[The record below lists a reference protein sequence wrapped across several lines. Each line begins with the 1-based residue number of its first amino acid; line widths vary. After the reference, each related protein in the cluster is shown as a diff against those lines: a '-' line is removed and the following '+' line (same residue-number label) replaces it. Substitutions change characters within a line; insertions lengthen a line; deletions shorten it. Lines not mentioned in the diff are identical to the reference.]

1 MLGEALAA
9 AIVGVLVLWL
19 VLQPL
24 IRPSTPQASA
34 IEPVDPEETA
44 KGIALAALKEI
55 EFDRETGKLSE
66 ADYDFLKA
74 KYTSAALE
82 ALRLDSPVGAGAV
95 SDDVEAM
102 VAAKVRALRSASA
115 RPPSDTSANL
125 LPPSQVPRLPLPPVC
140 RTCGPRP
147 EPDAVF
153 CSTCG
158 RRLPSWAVCD
168 RCGAALQPDSRFCK
182 TCGRQVAA

>member
-9 AIVGVLVLWL
+9 AIIGGVALWV

-24 IRPSTPQASA
+24 IRPSTPLSRPP
-34 IEPVDPEETA
+34 EPVDPEETP

-55 EFDRETGKLSE
+55 EFDRETGKLSDT
-66 ADYDFLKA
+66 DYEFLKA
-74 KYTSAALE
+74 KYTGAALE
-82 ALRLDSPVGAGAV
+82 ELRLDAAAERGPV

-102 VAAKVRALRSASA
+102 IAARMRALRSASA
-115 RPPSDTSANL
+115 SPPSDAAADLSASL
-125 LPPSQVPRLPLPPVC
+125 ASGSGPVC

-147 EPDAVF
+147 EPDALF

-158 RRLPSWAVCD
+158 RRLPARAACD
-168 RCGAALQPDSRFCK
+168 RCGAALQPDSRFCEA
-182 TCGRQVAA
+182 CGRQVAA